1 VVEGAGPQGEM
12 GFQVGPIILD
22 VVMEVAV
29 LDIPM
34 EAHLDIQMEV
44 HLDTPMEVHLDTPME
59 VHPDIPMMGQM
70 DTPPELHLDVEEQ
83 DAGEDVEEAAEE
95 G

>member
-12 GFQVGPIILD
+12 DFQVGPIILD

-44 HLDTPMEVHLDTPME
+44 HLVTPMEVQ
-59 VHPDIPMMGQM
+59 PDIPMVGQM
-70 DTPPELHLDVEEQ
+70 VIPPELHLDVEEQ
-83 DAGEDVEEAAEE
+83 DAEEDVEEAAEE

>member
-1 VVEGAGPQGEM
+1 MPRVGVVEGAGPQGEM
-12 GFQVGPIILD
+12 DFQVGPIILD

-34 EAHLDIQMEV
+34 EAHLDIQMV
-44 HLDTPMEVHLDTPME
+44 VHLDTPME
-59 VHPDIPMMGQM
+59 VHPDIPMVGQM
-70 DTPPELHLDVEEQ
+70 DTPPELHLDVEGQ

>member
-1 VVEGAGPQGEM
+1 MHRVGVVEGAGLQGEM
-12 GFQVGPIILD
+12 DFQVGPIILD

-44 HLDTPMEVHLDTPME
+44 HPDTPMEGQM
-59 VHPDIPMMGQM
+59 DIPMVGQM
-70 DTPPELHLDVEEQ
+70 DIPQELHLDVEE
-83 DAGEDVEEAAEE
+83 AVEEA
-95 G
+95 